1 MFRNMAYFFFNSP
14 EYLGRNTPNPAFVDN
29 LYRTFFQ
36 REPEED
42 GLAFWLEQLAE
53 GSPRNDVMGGF
64 LYSQEFT
71 DFMGYLGF

>member
-1 MFRNMAYFFFNSP
+1 MAYFFFNSP
-14 EYLGRNTPNPAFVDN
+14 EYLARNTTNPAFIGN

-42 GLAFWLEQLAE
+42 GLAFWLADLANNA
-53 GSPRNDVMGGF
+53 PRNDVMTFF

>member
-1 MFRNMAYFFFNSP
+1 MAYFFFNSP
-14 EYLGRNTPNPAFVDN
+14 EYLARNTTNPAFIGN